1 MKNKLGII
9 GGLILSL
16 AIAGSAFAST
26 GNSSLKA
33 TKTVGTA
40 KVLNIKNT
48 KPKKHRKHKKHHR
61 KWFKKTAAK
70 IKTPTK

>member
-9 GGLILSL
+9 SGLILSL
-16 AIAGSAFAST
+16 AVAGSVFAST
-26 GNSSLKA
+26 GSSSLKA
-33 TKTVGTA
+33 IKTAGAA

-61 KWFKKTAAK
+61 KWFKKTAK
-70 IKTPTK
+70 IKAPTK